1 MKATGVVRRIDEL
14 GRIVIPKE
22 IRRTLKIKEGTPL
35 EIYSGDNGELLLKK
49 YSPVVE
55 LGNLAK
61 DVADSIG
68 KTFEQNVIVTNM
80 ERVVAYSGTGKD
92 DYIAKNIDSH
102 IEKLI
107 NARKSQI
114 VLMSEENTMLLN
126 SNPNIKSFVI
136 SPILASG
143 DVYGS
148 IIIFSEKN
156 NFGECEKKIASSFAD
171 YLSKQIE

>member
-1 MKATGVVRRIDEL
+1 M
-14 GRIVIPKE
+14 
-22 IRRTLKIKEGTPL
+22 
-35 EIYSGDNGELLLKK
+35 LLKK

-68 KTFEQNVIVTNM
+68 KTFEQSVVITNM
-80 ERVVAYSGTGKD
+80 ERVVACYGPTKD

-114 VLMSEENTMLLN
+114 VQMSDENTMLFN
-126 SNPNIKSFVI
+126 SNPSIKSFVI
-136 SPILASG
+136 SPILSNG

-148 IIIFSEKN
+148 IIIFGEKN
-156 NFGECEKKIASSFAD
+156 NFGECEKKIVSSFAD

>member
-35 EIYSGDNGELLLKK
+35 EIYSGENGELLLKK

-55 LGNLAK
+55 LGEISRE
-61 DVADSIG
+61 VCESIYSA
-68 KTFEQNVIVTNM
+68 TSQNVLITNM
-80 ERVVAYSGTGKD
+80 ENVVAASGSSKSY
-92 DYIAKNIDSH
+92 YIDKSIDSH

-107 NARKSQI
+107 NMRKTMLIS
-114 VLMSEENTMLLN
+114 LSEERVNLFVD
-126 SNPNIKSFVI
+126 NPNIKFFVI
-136 SPILASG
+136 SPIFANG

-148 IIIFSEKN
+148 IIIFDDKN
-156 NFGECEKKIASSFAD
+156 NLTECEKKISSSFAE
-171 YLSKQIE
+171 YLSKQME